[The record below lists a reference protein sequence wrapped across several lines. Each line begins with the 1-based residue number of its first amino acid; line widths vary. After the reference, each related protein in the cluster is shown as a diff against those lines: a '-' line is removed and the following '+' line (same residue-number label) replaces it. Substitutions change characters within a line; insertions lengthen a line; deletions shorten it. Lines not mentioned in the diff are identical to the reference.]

1 MKQILL
7 IMLMLTTIGAFAQDF
22 SIGPEK
28 VSSDTNKSPLEK
40 TGKQKSDSTLTIKER
55 LYFGGNLGAQFGTV
69 TFVDISPMIG
79 IKIHPIWSLGIQST
93 GQYLNN
99 ARLGYSTTIL
109 GITTFS
115 RVKVYNE
122 LFLQGEYGILNGN
135 FSVFNGERETI
146 QTLLLGG
153 GYSYGLGSKMK
164 MYGTVM
170 FDVLRDIK
178 NPYTNPLIRIGFSYN
193 F

>member
-7 IMLMLTTIGAFAQDF
+7 LILSLTTIGAFSQDF

-40 TGKQKSDSTLTIKER
+40 TSDQKSDSTLTFKER
-55 LYFGGNLGAQFGTV
+55 IYFGGNIGAQFGTV
-69 TFVDISPMIG
+69 TFVDLSPMVG
-79 IKIHPIWSLGIQST
+79 VKIHPIWSVGIQTT

-99 ARLGYSTTIL
+99 SVLGYNTTIL
-109 GITTFS
+109 GITSFT
-115 RVKVYNE
+115 RVKVYSE
-122 LFLQGEYGILNGN
+122 LFLQGEYGVLNGN
-135 FSVFNGERETI
+135 FSAYGDQRETI
-146 QTLLLGG
+146 QTFLLGG
-153 GYSYGLGSKMK
+153 GYSYGLGSKIK
-164 MYGTVM
+164 MYGTVL
-170 FDVLRDIK
+170 FDVLQDIK

>member
-1 MKQILL
+1 MKQSLL
-7 IMLMLTTIGAFAQDF
+7 VIFIFISISAFAQDF

-28 VSSDTNKSPLEK
+28 VTKDTTKTPLEK
-40 TGKQKSDSTLTIKER
+40 TSNQKSDSTLTLKER
-55 LYFGGNLGAQFGTV
+55 IYFGGNVGAQFGTV
-69 TFVDISPMIG
+69 TFVDLSPMVG
-79 IKIHPIWSLGIQST
+79 IKIHPIWSVGIQTT

-99 ARLGYSTTIL
+99 SVLGYNTTIL
-109 GITTFS
+109 GLTSFT
-115 RVKVYNE
+115 RVKVYSE

-135 FSVFNGERETI
+135 FSVYSGERETI
-146 QTLLLGG
+146 QTLLFGG

-170 FDVLRDIK
+170 FDVLQDIK
-178 NPYTNPLIRIGFSYN
+178 NPYSNPLIRIGFSYN